1 VEPLLLRRPELA
13 PVLSRAMVAI
23 IDALEFGEQTPPEL
37 IGELEYAAATAITEA
52 YEPIAH
58 SAALLARSTEASRT
72 TEAASVR
79 RRAQETA
86 TLVSETTAA
95 LRERHDRLVERVAK
109 EAKSAARTAAA
120 SSVPGHKLA
129 ARNRAVQQANAVLV
143 AAAARAD
150 QRAAAAILTATAA
163 DEAAARLAI
172 ESEQAAGLVEGD
184 AFQAAATIQAAA
196 LSIMYEIAI
205 DAACR
210 HFLVPTTRTD
220 LHDA

>member
-1 VEPLLLRRPELA
+1 
-13 PVLSRAMVAI
+13 MTAI

-37 IGELEYAAATAITEA
+37 IRELEHAAATAMDEA
-52 YEPIAH
+52 YEPIAQA
-58 SAALLARSTEASRT
+58 AALLARSTETSRT

-79 RRAQETA
+79 RRARDTA
-86 TLVSETTAA
+86 ALVSKTMAA
-95 LRERHDRLVERVAK
+95 LRERHDLLVERVAK
-109 EAKSAARTAAA
+109 EATSAARAAAA
-120 SSVPGHKLA
+120 SSVPGQKLA
-129 ARNRAVQQANAVLV
+129 ARSQAIQQANAVLD

-163 DEAAARLAI
+163 DQAAARLAI
-172 ESEQAAGLVEGD
+172 ESEGAADLVERD
-184 AFQAAATIQAAA
+184 ARQAAAAIQATA

-220 LHDA
+220 GPDDA